1 MASDNLKKANSK
13 ETVTVVWLKR
23 DLRLRDHEPFYRAF
37 EAGEKLLPLFCWEPS
52 LIADPHMDIRHWRF
66 MQQSIDDIN
75 SQLPAHARVLT
86 LHCEVTEAL
95 ELITQ
100 YYNISMVRSYQET
113 GLSVTHNRD
122 MEVARYLKSRAIS
135 FSEYQYGAVMRGLPH
150 RARWQQNWEHHFATA
165 TYDFDIETAKWVNL
179 RECSDIFKASKSIDE
194 IAKLKPSP
202 LSLPMACT
210 NCINDKALKAEQ
222 SEIEVTPDIALMQP
236 GGEKRAWQVL
246 KDFFSSR
253 GQYYHQ
259 HISKPEYARRACSR
273 LSPYLAWGN
282 ISIKQVYQSVQLE
295 KQAKKALP
303 TPQRKRWSRA
313 LSALTSRLHWHCHF
327 IQKFESEASI
337 EWRPMN
343 RAYEHFPFIDGPEAE
358 RRFYF
363 WSIGR
368 TGYPLVDAC
377 MRALRY
383 TGYINFRMR
392 AMVTSFL
399 CHHLNVHWLKAAH
412 YLATQ
417 FLDFEPGIHYPQ
429 IQMQASVTG
438 IHTVRLYNPATQ
450 SQKLDPEGVF
460 IKKWVPELVR
470 LPNEAVHAPYEL
482 PPLEAQMLGFNIEQD
497 YVSPIIN
504 IEENNRMTAKRL
516 WEYRERC
523 DVVKEAQRIVRRHT
537 MQNSPSRT
545 WLKAKINKTA

>member
-13 ETVTVVWLKR
+13 ETVTIIWLKR
-23 DLRLRDHEPFYRAF
+23 DLRLRDHEPFYRAV
-37 EAGEKLLPLFCWEPS
+37 ESGEKMLPLFCWEPS
-52 LIADPHMDIRHWRF
+52 LISDPHMDIRHWRF

-95 ELITQ
+95 KLIAR
-100 YYNISMVRSYQET
+100 YYNITAVRSYQEI
-113 GLSVTHNRD
+113 GLKVTHNRD
-122 MEVARYLKSRAIS
+122 VTVATHLKSNAITLC
-135 FSEYQYGAVMRGLPH
+135 EYQYGAVIRGLPH
-150 RARWQQNWEHHFATA
+150 RAQWQQNWERHFATP
-165 TYDFDIETAKWVNL
+165 TYDFDINAAKWVNW
-179 RECSDIFKASKSIDE
+179 REHSDIS
-194 IAKLKPSP
+194 
-202 LSLPMACT
+202 
-210 NCINDKALKAEQ
+210 KALKSFGEINEFKLSTHSLAEDFFGNVYDEVSKEQ
-222 SEIEVTPDIALMQP
+222 LTKIEATPAMALMQP

-253 GQYYHQ
+253 GQFYHQ
-259 HISKPEYARRACSR
+259 HISQPEYSRRACSR

-282 ISIKQVYQSVQLE
+282 ISIKQVYQSVQLQ
-295 KQAKKALP
+295 KQLKKTLP
-303 TPQRKRWSRA
+303 TSQRKQWSRA

-327 IQKFESEASI
+327 IQKFESESSI

-343 RAYEHFPFIDGPEAE
+343 SAYEHFPFKDGPEAE
-358 RRFYF
+358 RRFYL
-363 WSIGR
+363 WTIGR

-377 MRALRY
+377 MRALKH

-460 IKKWVPELVR
+460 IKKWVPELAK
-470 LPNEAVHAPYEL
+470 LPNEAVHAPYDL

-497 YVSPIIN
+497 YMPPIIN
-504 IEENNRMTAKRL
+504 IAENNRITAKRL
-516 WEYRERC
+516 WNYRERD

-537 MQNSPSRT
+537 MQHSPSRT
-545 WLKAKINKTA
+545 WLNSKINKTT

>member
-1 MASDNLKKANSK
+1 MVSDKLK
-13 ETVTVVWLKR
+13 ETVTVIWLKR
-23 DLRLRDHEPFYRAF
+23 DLRLRDHEPFYRAV

-52 LIADPHMDIRHWRF
+52 VIADPHMDIRHWRF

-75 SQLPAHARVLT
+75 SQLPAQASVLT

-100 YYNISMVRSYQET
+100 KYNINAVRSYQEI

-122 MEVARYLKSRAIS
+122 MDVTRYLKNRAIT
-135 FSEYQYGAVMRGLPH
+135 FTECQYGAVIRGLPH
-150 RARWQQNWEHHFATA
+150 RAHWQQNWEHHFATP
-165 TYDFDIETAKWVNL
+165 TYDFDIETAKWVNWRVHSNIL
-179 RECSDIFKASKSIDE
+179 
-194 IAKLKPSP
+194 
-202 LSLPMACT
+202 
-210 NCINDKALKAEQ
+210 KALKSIEEIAEIKL
-222 SEIEVTPDIALMQP
+222 SRAGLTLDYPENTKLNTCNAGLTEIDATSSITSMQP

-246 KDFFSSR
+246 KDFFITR

-282 ISIKQVYQSVQLE
+282 ISVKQVYQSVQLE
-295 KQAKKALP
+295 KQVKKALP
-303 TPQRKRWSRA
+303 TPQRKQWNRA

-343 RAYEHFPFIDGPEAE
+343 SAYEHFPFIEGPEAE
-358 RRFYF
+358 RRFYL
-363 WSIGR
+363 WTLGR

-377 MRALRY
+377 MRALKY
-383 TGYINFRMR
+383 TGYLNFRMR

-450 SQKLDPEGVF
+450 SQKLDPDGVF
-460 IKKWVPELVR
+460 IKKWVPELVK
-470 LPNEAVHAPYEL
+470 LPNEAVHAPYDL
-482 PPLEAQMLGFNIEQD
+482 PPLEAKMLGFDIEQD
-497 YVSPIIN
+497 YVTPIVN
-504 IEENNRMTAKRL
+504 IAENNRITAKRL
-516 WEYRERC
+516 WDYRERD

-537 MQNSPSRT
+537 MQNSPSR
-545 WLKAKINKTA
+545 A

>member
-1 MASDNLKKANSK
+1 MRSGKFK
-13 ETVTVVWLKR
+13 ETVTVIWLKR
-23 DLRLRDHEPFYRAF
+23 DLRLRDHEPFYRAV

-52 LIADPHMDIRHWRF
+52 LIADPHMDVRHWRF

-75 SQLPAHARVLT
+75 SQLPAHTGVLS
-86 LHCEVTEAL
+86 LHCEVAEAL
-95 ELITQ
+95 ELIAQ
-100 YYNISMVRSYQET
+100 NYNIAAVRSYQET
-113 GLSVTHNRD
+113 GLLVTHNRD
-122 MEVARYLKSRAIS
+122 KRISRYLKNKAIS
-135 FSEYQYGAVMRGLPH
+135 FFEYQYGAVLRGLPNRTH
-150 RARWQQNWEHHFATA
+150 WQQNWERHFVTA
-165 TYDFDIETAKWVNL
+165 TYDFDIKGAKWVNW
-179 RECSDIFKASKSIDE
+179 REHSDIS
-194 IAKLKPSP
+194 
-202 LSLPMACT
+202 
-210 NCINDKALKAEQ
+210 KALKSTAEIA
-222 SEIEVTPDIALMQP
+222 ELTGIEATSASASMQP

-246 KDFFSSR
+246 KDFFSAR

-259 HISKPEYARRACSR
+259 YISKPEYARRACSR

-303 TPQRKRWSRA
+303 TPERKQWSRA

-343 RAYEHFPFIDGPEAE
+343 SAYENFPFIDGPEAE
-358 RRFYF
+358 RRFYL
-363 WSIGR
+363 WTLGR

-377 MRALRY
+377 MRALRQ

-460 IKKWVPELVR
+460 IKKWVPELAK
-470 LPNEAVHAPYEL
+470 LPNEAVHAPYDL
-482 PPLEAQMLGFNIEQD
+482 PPLEAQMLGFDLQQD
-497 YVSPIIN
+497 YVTPIIN
-504 IEENNRMTAKRL
+504 IAENNRITAKRL
-516 WEYRERC
+516 WEYRERD
-523 DVVKEAQRIVRRHT
+523 DVIKEARRIVRRHT
-537 MQNSPSRT
+537 MKNSPSRA
-545 WLKAKINKTA
+545 WLKAKTKKTV

>member
-13 ETVTVVWLKR
+13 ETVTVIWLKR
-23 DLRLRDHEPFYRAF
+23 DLRLRDHEPFYRAV
-37 EAGEKLLPLFCWEPS
+37 EAGEKILPLFCWEPS
-52 LIADPHMDIRHWRF
+52 LIADPHMDLRHWQF

-75 SQLPAHARVLT
+75 SQLPAHARVLS
-86 LHCEVTEAL
+86 LHCEVIDAL
-95 ELITQ
+95 ELIAQ
-100 YYNISMVRSYQET
+100 NYNIGAVRSYQET

-122 MEVARYLKSRAIS
+122 IDVAKYLINKLIA
-135 FSEYQYGAVMRGLPH
+135 FAEYQYGAVMRGLPH
-150 RARWQQNWEHHFATA
+150 RAQWQQNWELHFETA
-165 TYDFDIETAKWVNL
+165 TYDFDIETANWANW
-179 RECSDIFKASKSIDE
+179 RENSVILNASKSINE
-194 IAKLKPSP
+194 IAELKRSSP
-202 LSLPMACT
+202 DLPNSCSSNIHDSAFKNEMT
-210 NCINDKALKAEQ
+210 
-222 SEIEVTPDIALMQP
+222 EIEVTPNIALMQP

-303 TPQRKRWSRA
+303 TSQRKQWSRA

-363 WSIGR
+363 WSIGH

-377 MRALRY
+377 MRALRQ

-450 SQKLDPEGVF
+450 SQKLDPDGVF
-460 IKKWVPELVR
+460 IKKWVPELAK
-470 LPNEAVHAPYEL
+470 LPNEAVHAPFDL
-482 PPLEAQMLGFNIEQD
+482 PPLEAQMLGFDVKQD
-497 YVSPIIN
+497 YVLPIID
-504 IEENNRMTAKRL
+504 IAENNRITAKRL
-516 WEYRERC
+516 WDYRERD

-537 MQNSPSRT
+537 MQNSPSKI
-545 WLKAKINKTA
+545 WLKSQIEKTA

>member
-1 MASDNLKKANSK
+1 MLSNECKGANSI
-13 ETVTVVWLKR
+13 ERVTVIWLKR
-23 DLRLRDHEPFYRAF
+23 DLRLRDHEPFYRAV

-52 LIADPHMDIRHWRF
+52 VIADPHMDIRHWRF
-66 MQQSIDDIN
+66 MQQSVDDIN
-75 SQLPAHARVLT
+75 SQLPSHTRVLT
-86 LHCEVTEAL
+86 LHCEVIEAL
-95 ELITQ
+95 ELIAQ
-100 YYNISMVRSYQET
+100 NYNIGAVRSYQEI

-122 MEVARYLKSRAIS
+122 VVVSKYLKSKAIS
-135 FSEYQYGAVMRGLPH
+135 FTEYQYGAVLRGLPH
-150 RARWQQNWEHHFATA
+150 RTHWQQNWERHFAAA
-165 TYDFDIETAKWVNL
+165 TYDFDIEAAKWVNW
-179 RECSDIFKASKSIDE
+179 REHASLKKASKSIEE
-194 IAKLKPSP
+194 IAELKYFPSDRP
-202 LSLPMACT
+202 KDYSDRGEC
-210 NCINDKALKAEQ
+210 NVYK
-222 SEIEVTPDIALMQP
+222 SEYTKNEVASDIASMQP

-246 KDFFSSR
+246 KNFFSHR

-303 TPQRKRWSRA
+303 TSQRKQWSRA

-343 RAYEHFPFIDGPEAE
+343 SAYEKFPFIDGPEAE
-358 RRFYF
+358 RRFYR
-363 WSIGR
+363 WSTGR

-377 MRALRY
+377 MRALKH

-412 YLATQ
+412 YLASQ

-460 IKKWVPELVR
+460 IKKWVPELAS
-470 LPNEAVHAPYEL
+470 LPNEAVHAPYLL
-482 PPLEAQMLGFNIEQD
+482 PPLEAQMLDFNIDRD
-497 YVSPIIN
+497 YIAPIID
-504 IEENNRMTAKRL
+504 ISQNNRMTAKRL
-516 WEYRERC
+516 WDFRERD
-523 DVVKEAQRIVRRHT
+523 DVIEEAQRIVRRHT
-537 MQNSPSRT
+537 MQNSPSRA
-545 WLKAKINKTA
+545 WLNNKVNKTT